1 MCWVH
6 LNLLRPCFSEQP
18 RGHIPT
24 STFLCAVWAGGGDDE
39 GGKGAAAQ
47 KGDRRVYQGQDLTT
61 TVTMVAL
68 DSDAEEPAQ
77 G

>member
-1 MCWVH
+1 M
-6 LNLLRPCFSEQP
+6 
-18 RGHIPT
+18 
-24 STFLCAVWAGGGDDE
+24 WAGGGDDE
-39 GGKGAAAQ
+39 GGEGAAEQ